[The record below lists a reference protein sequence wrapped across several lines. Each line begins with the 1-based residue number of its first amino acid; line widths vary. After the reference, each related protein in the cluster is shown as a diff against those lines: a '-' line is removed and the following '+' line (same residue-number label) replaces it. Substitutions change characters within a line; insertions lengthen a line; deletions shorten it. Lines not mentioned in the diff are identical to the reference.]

1 MCKRRYSLDLS
12 LLPQI
17 LRDAFHGREFFS
29 PKYDTHLVEVRSLLW
44 TGGHEMRHYG
54 QRRVTGLADS
64 QERMRVKSH
73 QGAKCEPN
81 GEQSGPCQQ
90 VCRRTQ
96 LHTHL
101 DAEFGL

>member
-17 LRDAFHGREFFS
+17 LRDAYYGREFFS

-54 QRRVTGLADS
+54 QRRVTELADS
-64 QERMRVKSH
+64 HEGMQVKSH
-73 QGAKCEPN
+73 QGAKYEPN
-81 GEQSGPCQQ
+81 GEWSGSRQY
-90 VCRRTQ
+90 VWRRT
-96 LHTHL
+96 LL
-101 DAEFGL
+101 PLI